1 MAPMKNETVLFNPAN
16 NKFCVLNTTAAMI
29 WNLLEQPRTVQDVV
43 QAVCER
49 FSGAEQARVE
59 QDVQRALDE
68 LRSIECVVTFA

>member
-1 MAPMKNETVLFNPAN
+1 MKNETVLFNPAN
-16 NKFCVLNTTAAMI
+16 NKFCVLNATAAMI

-43 QAVCER
+43 QAICER
-49 FSGAEQARVE
+49 FAGADQTRVE